1 MGWCIA
7 NLNYR
12 NASRRKRVFDRA
24 CPPATRMPYSPMVY
38 LLTFISAMSSIVGN
52 VLGKVWAD
60 REEPRWLVWMFV
72 SFAISSLAYAYS
84 LRYGKYTIVN
94 AMFYAIVP
102 VITVVS
108 GIYLFK
114 EKLTALQTAGLLL
127 GVISIVLLTVEGR
140 VAR

>member
-1 MGWCIA
+1 MI
-7 NLNYR
+7 
-12 NASRRKRVFDRA
+12 
-24 CPPATRMPYSPMVY
+24 Y
-38 LLTFISAMSSIVGN
+38 LLTFLSAIASIIGN

-60 REEPRWLVWMFV
+60 RQELRWLVWMFV

-102 VITVVS
+102 VITAAS
-108 GIYLFK
+108 GIVLFK
-114 EKLTALQTAGLLL
+114 ERLTSLQMAGLLL
-127 GVISIVLLTVEGR
+127 GVISIVLLTVEGK